1 MLTHYTVPG
10 PVTKLK
16 VITLTEKVLNV
27 TWGPPVTPTG
37 VLTRYSVVVTDV
49 IESRDVVNTT
59 VLPEVQELNISVGI
73 GE

>member
-16 VITLTEKVLNV
+16 VIALTEKVLHV
-27 TWGPPVTPTG
+27 TWGPPVTPNG

-59 VLPEVQELNISVGI
+59 ALPEVQELNISVGI